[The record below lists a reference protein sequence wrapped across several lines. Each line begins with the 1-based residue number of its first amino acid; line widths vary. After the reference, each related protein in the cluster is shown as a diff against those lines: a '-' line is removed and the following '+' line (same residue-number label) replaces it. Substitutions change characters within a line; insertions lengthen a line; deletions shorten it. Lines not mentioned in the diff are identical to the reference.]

1 MLIWNP
7 TTSSGHFHVD
17 GTEIYA
23 TPDVIESEHRPRII
37 RMNVSAYTKDS
48 DECGKNDNVTASGR
62 YGIPFYTA
70 ASDDLPFGTLLRV
83 NGRIYE
89 VMDRFGGGYSNR
101 LDLMMETKE
110 QCFAFGRQYIDVEIL
125 E

>member
-1 MLIWNP
+1 MLTWNP
-7 TTSSGHFHVD
+7 TISSGHFHID
-17 GTEIYA
+17 NTEIYA
-23 TPDVIESEHRPRII
+23 TPEIQPKKQPRII

-110 QCFAFGRQYIDVEIL
+110 QCFSFGRQYIDVEIV

>member
-1 MLIWNP
+1 MMLIWNP
-7 TTSSGHFHVD
+7 VTSSGHFHVD
-17 GTEIYA
+17 NTEIYA
-23 TPDVIESEHRPRII
+23 TPEIEVKKQPRTI
-37 RMNVSAYTKDS
+37 RMNVSAYTRDS
-48 DECGKNDNVTASGR
+48 DECGKNDNITASGR

-70 ASDDLPFGTLLRV
+70 ACDDLPFGTLLRV

-110 QCFAFGRQYIDVEIL
+110 QCFSFGRQYIDVEIL

>member
-1 MLIWNP
+1 MREERQRNRQWTLWNP
-7 TTSSGHFHVD
+7 
-17 GTEIYA
+17 ILY
-23 TPDVIESEHRPRII
+23 R
-37 RMNVSAYTKDS
+37 
-48 DECGKNDNVTASGR
+48 
-62 YGIPFYTA
+62 
-70 ASDDLPFGTLLRV
+70 LPFGTLLRV

-110 QCFAFGRQYIDVEIL
+110 QCFSFGRQWVDVEIV

>member
-7 TTSSGHFHVD
+7 VTSSGHFHVD
-17 GTEIYA
+17 NTEIYA
-23 TPDVIESEHRPRII
+23 TPEVQPQKQPRII

-48 DECGKNDNVTASGR
+48 DECGKGDNVTASGR
-62 YGIPFYTA
+62 YGIPFYTVA
-70 ASDDLPFGTLLRV
+70 CDDLPFGTLLKI

-110 QCFAFGRQYIDVEIL
+110 QCFAFGRQYIDVEIV

>member
-7 TTSSGHFHVD
+7 VTSSGHFHVD
-17 GTEIYA
+17 NTEIYA
-23 TPDVIESEHRPRII
+23 TPEVIEPEHRPRVI

-110 QCFAFGRQYIDVEIL
+110 QCFSFGRQYIDVEIV